1 MAKDV
6 IAEYASDKK
15 NDFFESLL
23 AKTQADYQI
32 VAEGDDMITRRM
44 KMHLLE
50 QQGKLF
56 YNVAKDYTGFS
67 EYEKEAD
74 VEEHVISDEAFERTF
89 MKGHKQAITSL
100 EWMLDNKSVITG
112 SKDCSLIR
120 WDLESQKKL
129 FFRGEKFNRKFE
141 GHFDEV
147 CCQAISPNGK
157 FLVSGGK
164 DRIVRVWDI
173 HNQKQIHT
181 FLGHRDTI
189 TGISFDK
196 ENDQLYTV
204 SNDRALKVWNIRE
217 MAYMDTHYGHHSD
230 ILALDSYSRDRVIS
244 CGLDRQVI
252 FWKVNE
258 DSELIYSN
266 PIHMVDTVNCLNSK
280 FFITGSSDNAID
292 LWIMNKKKP
301 CYSIGGLHQNDS
313 WILSTAAIKNSDL
326 FCSGSY
332 DGQVVVYGFNKDR
345 KQIGVLG
352 RFKGLDGCI
361 NSVKFSNMRSVDL
374 VSRSVAPMLAVT
386 HSKEERLGRWHV

>member
-120 WDLESQKKL
+120 WDLES
-129 FFRGEKFNRKFE
+129 
-141 GHFDEV
+141 
-147 CCQAISPNGK
+147 
-157 FLVSGGK
+157 
-164 DRIVRVWDI
+164 
-173 HNQKQIHT
+173 
-181 FLGHRDTI
+181 
-189 TGISFDK
+189 
-196 ENDQLYTV
+196 
-204 SNDRALKVWNIRE
+204 
-217 MAYMDTHYGHHSD
+217 
-230 ILALDSYSRDRVIS
+230 
-244 CGLDRQVI
+244 
-252 FWKVNE
+252 
-258 DSELIYSN
+258 
-266 PIHMVDTVNCLNSK
+266 
-280 FFITGSSDNAID
+280 
-292 LWIMNKKKP
+292 
-301 CYSIGGLHQNDS
+301 
-313 WILSTAAIKNSDL
+313 
-326 FCSGSY
+326 
-332 DGQVVVYGFNKDR
+332 
-345 KQIGVLG
+345 
-352 RFKGLDGCI
+352 
-361 NSVKFSNMRSVDL
+361 
-374 VSRSVAPMLAVT
+374 
-386 HSKEERLGRWHV
+386 